1 MKFLK
6 RTLLVLLIAAVIAAA
21 VLLVHPVR
29 VYSPTSYTYKVFI
42 TGRKQLLDGIGEA
55 PNGYK
60 CYVDDSHYVIL
71 SRQECETINE
81 YGEIYLLYKFPWQ
94 MPILNK
100 GAG

>member
-6 RTLLVLLIAAVIAAA
+6 GTLIVVLVAAVIAVAA
-21 VLLVHPVR
+21 ISIHPVR
-29 VYSPTSYTYKVFI
+29 IYSPTSYTYAIFL
-42 TGRKQLLDGIGEA
+42 TGRKQVLDGISEA

-60 CYVDDSHYVIL
+60 CYVDDTHYVLL
-71 SRQECETINE
+71 SRQECEVLNE
-81 YGEIYLLYKFPWQ
+81 YGEIYLLYNFPWQ